1 MNKAITIFNT
11 ESYGKEIQ
19 TAIRSLVLGRTPI
32 TEVRKRD
39 SRGGEVN
46 YVNGYYMFRQASLI
60 TGFRWSS
67 KCLKEK
73 YIPSEDAPTE
83 IGALMETI
91 LYDQAGNAYSHQS
104 WGSSDVKRYAKDQF
118 KDGKKT
124 HSAGEIIS
132 LFDDLKA
139 AYTDGI
145 KKCLSY
151 FGIANDIYG
160 GRELNYF
167 ESFESEEAPLN
178 DKQSS
183 IVMSATDQR
192 TALDAYIRNRHIRYD
207 KALEIIGVSSLNDI
221 TDYKAAYD
229 KLSAYT
235 GGGVS

>member
-1 MNKAITIFNT
+1 MSNKITIFDT
-11 ESYGKEIQ
+11 DGYGKDIQ
-19 TAIRSLVLGRTPI
+19 LAIKSLITGKTPI

-67 KCLKEK
+67 RCLKEK
-73 YIPSEDAPTE
+73 YIPNEDNPTE
-83 IGALMETI
+83 IGALMEVT
-91 LYDQAGNAYSHQS
+91 LYDQQGNAFSHQS
-104 WGSSDVKRYAKDQF
+104 WGSSDVKRYGKDQF
-118 KDGKKT
+118 KDSKKT

-160 GRELNYF
+160 GKELNYF
-167 ESFESEEAPLN
+167 EDQEVILSEATATNDLN
-178 DKQSS
+178 LR
-183 IVMSATDQR
+183 I
-192 TALDAYIRNRHIRYD
+192 ALDTYIRSNHMRYD
-207 KALEIIGVSSLNDI
+207 KVLEIIGVQSMNDI
-221 TDYKAAYD
+221 TDYQTAYQRI
-229 KLSAYT
+229 KEYVE
-235 GGGVS
+235 GGKKI

>member
-1 MNKAITIFNT
+1 MSNKLTIFNNDT
-11 ESYGKEIQ
+11 YSKEIQ
-19 TAIRSLVLGRTPI
+19 TAIKSLISGKTPI
-32 TEVRKRD
+32 AEVRKRD

-67 KCLKEK
+67 KCLREK
-73 YIPSEDAPTE
+73 YLPNEDTPTE
-83 IGALMETI
+83 IGALMEVT

-118 KDGKKT
+118 KDGKKV

-160 GRELNYF
+160 GKELNYF
-167 ESFESEEAPLN
+167 ESEEESSN
-178 DKQSS
+178 GKQPGIVISS
-183 IVMSATDQR
+183 TDQR
-192 TALDAYIRNRHIRYD
+192 TALDAYIRNKHIRYD
-207 KALEIIGVSSLNDI
+207 KALEIIGVSSMNDI
-221 TDYKAAYD
+221 IDYKAAYD
-229 KLSAYT
+229 KLTAYI
-235 GGGVS
+235 GGGIS

>member
-1 MNKAITIFNT
+1 MSNKLTIFNND
-11 ESYGKEIQ
+11 SYGKDIQ
-19 TAIRSLVLGRTPI
+19 TAIKSLISGKTPI

-67 KCLKEK
+67 KCLREK
-73 YIPSEDAPTE
+73 YLPNEDTPTE
-83 IGALMETI
+83 IGALMEVT

-118 KDGKKT
+118 KDGKKV

-132 LFDDLKA
+132 LLDDLKA

-160 GRELNYF
+160 GKELNYF
-167 ESFESEEAPLN
+167 ESEGELN
-178 DKQSS
+178 NQPGIVISS
-183 IVMSATDQR
+183 TDQR
-192 TALDAYIRNRHIRYD
+192 TALDAYIRNKHIRYD
-207 KALEIIGVSSLNDI
+207 KALEIIGVSSMNDI
-221 TDYKAAYD
+221 TDYRAAYD
-229 KLSAYT
+229 KLTTYI
-235 GGGVS
+235 GGGTS

>member
-1 MNKAITIFNT
+1 MSDKITIFNT
-11 ESYGKEIQ
+11 DSYGKDIQ
-19 TAIRSLVLGRTPI
+19 AAIKSLITGKTPI

-67 KCLKEK
+67 RCLQEK
-73 YIPSEDAPTE
+73 YVPNEDSPVE
-83 IGALMETI
+83 IGALMEVI
-91 LYDQAGNAYSHQS
+91 LYDQQGNAFSHQS
-104 WGSSDVKRYAKDQF
+104 WGNSDVKRYGKDQF
-118 KDGKKT
+118 KDGKKA

-167 ESFESEEAPLN
+167 EDQEDTTSSEVTVTN
-178 DKQSS
+178 SS
-183 IVMSATDQR
+183 DLR
-192 TALDAYIRNRHIRYD
+192 TALDAYIRNRHVRYD
-207 KALEIIGVSSLNDI
+207 KALEIIGVQSLNDI
-221 TDYKAAYD
+221 TDYQAAYQRI
-229 KLSAYT
+229 KEYVE
-235 GGGVS
+235 GGKKI

>member
-1 MNKAITIFNT
+1 MSNKLTIFNND
-11 ESYGKEIQ
+11 SYGKDIQ
-19 TAIRSLVLGRTPI
+19 TAIKSLISGKTPI

-39 SRGGEVN
+39 SRGGKMN

-67 KCLKEK
+67 KCLREK
-73 YIPSEDAPTE
+73 YIPSEDNPTE
-83 IGALMETI
+83 VGALMEVI

-104 WGSSDVKRYAKDQF
+104 WGSSDVKRYAKDKF
-118 KDGKKT
+118 KDGKKV
-124 HSAGEIIS
+124 HFAGEIIS

-160 GRELNYF
+160 GKELNYF
-167 ESFESEEAPLN
+167 ESEEESSN
-178 DKQSS
+178 GKQPG
-183 IVMSATDQR
+183 IVISPTDQR
-192 TALDAYIRNRHIRYD
+192 TALDAYIRNKHIRYD
-207 KALEIIGVSSLNDI
+207 KALEIIGVSSMNDI

-229 KLSAYT
+229 KLTAYI
-235 GGGVS
+235 GGGIS

>member
-1 MNKAITIFNT
+1 MNKITIF
-11 ESYGKEIQ
+11 ESDQYGKDIQ
-19 TAIRSLVLGRTPI
+19 AAIKSLITGKTPI

-67 KCLKEK
+67 KCLREK
-73 YIPSEDAPTE
+73 YVPDETAPVE
-83 IGALMETI
+83 VGALMQVT
-91 LYDQAGNAYSHQS
+91 LYDQVGNHYSHQS
-104 WGSSDVKRYAKDQF
+104 WGSSDIKRYNKDQF
-118 KDGKKT
+118 KDGRKV

-167 ESFESEEAPLN
+167 DEVEADAGAIITAP
-178 DKQSS
+178 DP
-183 IVMSATDQR
+183 IDGR
-192 TALDAYIRNRHIRYD
+192 TALDAYIKSKHLRYD
-207 KALEIIGVSSLNDI
+207 IALNVIGVQSVSDI
-221 TDYKAAYD
+221 TDYRAAYL
-229 KLSAYT
+229 KLKEYVE
-235 GGGVS
+235 GGKNIA

>member
-1 MNKAITIFNT
+1 MNKITIF
-11 ESYGKEIQ
+11 ESDQYGKDIQ
-19 TAIRSLVLGRTPI
+19 TAIKSLITGKTPI

-67 KCLKEK
+67 KCLREK
-73 YIPSEDAPTE
+73 YIPDETAPVE
-83 IGALMETI
+83 IGALMEVT
-91 LYDQAGNAYSHQS
+91 LYDQAGNHYSHQS
-104 WGSSDVKRYAKDQF
+104 WGSSEVKRYKNTD
-118 KDGKKT
+118 K
-124 HSAGEIIS
+124 IIS

-167 ESFESEEAPLN
+167 DEVEADAGAIITAP
-178 DKQSS
+178 DP
-183 IVMSATDQR
+183 IDGR
-192 TALDAYIRNRHIRYD
+192 TALDAYIKSKHVRYD
-207 KALEIIGVSSLNDI
+207 IALNVIGVQSVSDI
-221 TDYKAAYD
+221 TDYRAAYL
-229 KLSAYT
+229 KLKEYVE
-235 GGGVS
+235 GGKNIA